1 MSKKLTMHVITG
13 THWDREW
20 RHTAEQS
27 KLRLMDLIDSI
38 VGILEN
44 DPEYNS
50 FILDGGTIVLEDY
63 FTVRPEMKD
72 KIKSLIENK
81 KLFIVSWYTLPET
94 YTVAPEALIRNLQM
108 GTEMAKEYGGAM
120 RTGYTATGYGQTSQL
135 PQIYES
141 FGIKTAMFYRGTNKY
156 ELPPLFKWQAKDGTQ
171 IFVHKTWDE
180 VTRTNWYFYVYD
192 LIALGK
198 GTKDLSFKY
207 DKKNVPV
214 HLCDNVL
221 YEKAIKQTI
230 DEPYFDKSEEGL
242 KKALKNITDQA
253 LPYKIGDHVLAL
265 NIEDN
270 AEPHPL
276 HSEMVKSMNGVSED
290 IEIIQDDMDT
300 YMDTIMAENEDKIL
314 HIHEGELRYEAVDLG
329 SWSGLYGV
337 THASRVKL
345 KLINENAETNLI
357 NLAEPLASFASVYGE
372 EYPYEN
378 LKRAW
383 KGLLA
388 NHAHDS
394 IVGCAV
400 DRAHEDAMY
409 GFSVAKTVSEE
420 VMGRSLVSLFSKI
433 DTSKNFDKET
443 DFTIIFFNTLAQ
455 RRQAVVEV
463 IIDLP
468 KDLSAAGLS
477 DSVGVGSGADAGML
491 FYDIVDANGNKVEYV
506 ELSAENIKMSVERKF
521 DTATAFSAVRRRI
534 LMKVDVPMMGY
545 ATYALRLRE
554 PEFVYKTKYLSDRE
568 LIANDCG
575 TMENEYLKVV
585 LNSNGTFTLIDKVN
599 GKTYENMHYFTD
611 EGQVGSAHKYVT
623 PVRNPMITSHGLNA
637 KITLKENTALRA
649 VYKVEL
655 EMEIPAAA
663 TLDGRDRLHET
674 VTMPIMYELT
684 LEKGCKYLKVHT
696 KLTNK
701 ARDHKLYVN
710 FPTGIMSNFDYAE
723 SAFAVEERSIRHKD
737 TGDNVE
743 PFAPC
748 HPMQN
753 FCGVTDGKNGLAFF
767 SGGLREYEIR
777 DDSTRTIAITL
788 LRTQRAYMTANPD
801 MTPEEFDKYTGLHSF
816 GELEYNY
823 AIYPHTG
830 SWVDGKV
837 QQEAYDFKVG
847 IKAIQGVPIDGIIP
861 DTQSFISVDN
871 DNIVLAA
878 IKCAEDKD
886 GLIVRLWNKSDENVK
901 ASISVSIPVNKVEL
915 TKMNEEKIEDISL
928 ADGKIA
934 VNIAKHKIVTI
945 KLSGEDI

>member
-1 MSKKLTMHVITG
+1 MNKKMTMHVITG

-38 VGILEN
+38 VDILDK

-72 KIKSLIENK
+72 KIKQLIENK
-81 KLFIVSWYTLPET
+81 KLFIVNWYTLPET
-94 YTVAPEALIRNLQM
+94 YTVAPESLIRNLQV
-108 GTEMAKEYGGAM
+108 GSKMAKEYGGAM
-120 RTGYTATGYGQTSQL
+120 RAGYTATGYGQTSQL
-135 PQIYES
+135 PQIYEG

-156 ELPPLFKWQAKDGTQ
+156 ELPPLFKWEAKDGTQ
-171 IFVHKTWDE
+171 IFVHKTFDE

-198 GTKDLSFKY
+198 GTKDLSYTY

-214 HLCDNVL
+214 HLCDDVL

-230 DEPYFDKSEEGL
+230 DNPSFDNSEEGL
-242 KKALKNITDQA
+242 KKALENIKNQA
-253 LPYKIGDHVLAL
+253 MPYAIGNHLLAL
-265 NIEDN
+265 NLEDN

-276 HSEMVKSMNGVSED
+276 HSEMVKAMDSVSDD
-290 IEIIQDDMDT
+290 IEIIQDNMDS
-300 YMDTIMAENEDKIL
+300 YMDTIISENENKDLFVHK
-314 HIHEGELRYEAVDLG
+314 GELRFEAVDLG

-357 NLAEPLASFASVYGE
+357 NLAEPLATFATAYGA
-372 EYPYEN
+372 EYPKTN
-378 LKRAW
+378 LDRAW

-400 DRAHEDAMY
+400 DRAHDDALY
-409 GFSVAKTVSEE
+409 NFSVAKTVSEE
-420 VMGRSLVSLFSKI
+420 VMGRSLVSLFQKI
-433 DTSKNFDKET
+433 GTVRDFNKDT

-455 RRQAVVEV
+455 RRKAIAEVVV
-463 IIDLP
+463 DLP
-468 KDLSAAGLS
+468 KNLSAAGLN
-477 DSVGVGSGADAGML
+477 DSVGVGSGAGAGVL
-491 FYDIVDANGNKVEYV
+491 FYDIVDKDGNKVEFT
-506 ELSAENIKMSVERKF
+506 ELSAENIKMSVERKY
-521 DTATAFSAVRRRI
+521 DTATAFSAVRRRLLI
-534 LMKVDVPMMGY
+534 NIDVPMLGY
-545 ATYALRLRE
+545 NTYALRLRK
-554 PEFVYKTKYLSDRE
+554 PEFVYKTEYRDNRHF
-568 LIANDCG
+568 IGNDSG
-575 TMENEYLKVV
+575 ILENEYLKVT
-585 LNSNGTFTLIDKVN
+585 LNSNGTFTLVNKKTGKVF
-599 GKTYENMHYFTD
+599 ENMHYFTD

-637 KITLKENTALRA
+637 KITLKENNELRA
-649 VYKVEL
+649 TYKVETV
-655 EMEIPAAA
+655 MEIPAAA
-663 TLDGRDRLHET
+663 TLDGRDRLRET
-674 VTMPIMYELT
+674 VELPIMYELT
-684 LEKGCKYLKVHT
+684 LEKGAKYLKIHT

-710 FPTGIMSNFDYAE
+710 FPSGINADYDYAE
-723 SAFAVEERSIRHKD
+723 SAFAVEKRSIKHKL
-737 TGDNVE
+737 TKDNVE

-753 FCGVTDGKNGLAFF
+753 FCGLTDGENGLAFF

-777 DDSTRTIAITL
+777 DDENRTIAITL

-823 AIYPHTG
+823 ALYPHTG
-830 SWVDGKV
+830 DWITGHV
-837 QQEAYDFKVG
+837 QENAYEFKVG
-847 IKAIQGVPIDGIIP
+847 IKAIQGVPVEGILP
-861 DTQSFISVDN
+861 PQNSFIEINNENV
-871 DNIVLAA
+871 VLSA
-878 IKCAEDKD
+878 IKLSEDKT
-886 GLIVRLWNKSDENVK
+886 GYIVRLWNKSDKPAKTNISINLPIEK
-901 ASISVSIPVNKVEL
+901 AEIV
-915 TKMNEEKIEDISL
+915 KMNEEKISDIVISNQTISL
-928 ADGKIA
+928 DID
-934 VNIAKHKIVTI
+934 KHKIITI
-945 KLSGEDI
+945 KLI

>member
-1 MSKKLTMHVITG
+1 MAKKMTMHVITG

-38 VGILEN
+38 LDILDK

-63 FTVRPEMKD
+63 FTVRPEMKE
-72 KIKSLIENK
+72 KVKSLIEAK

-120 RTGYTATGYGQTSQL
+120 RAGYTATGYGQTSQL
-135 PQIYES
+135 PQIYEG

-156 ELPPLFKWQAKDGTQ
+156 ELPPLFKWEAKDGTQ
-171 IFVHKTWDE
+171 IFVHKTCDE

-198 GTKDLSFKY
+198 GTKDLSFNY
-207 DKKNVPV
+207 DKENVPV

-221 YEKAIKQTI
+221 YEKAVKQTV
-230 DEPYFDKSEEGL
+230 DTPKFDNSEEGL

-253 LPYKIGDHVLAL
+253 MQYKIGDHLLAL
-265 NIEDN
+265 NMEDN

-276 HSEMVKSMNGVSED
+276 HTQMVNAMNGVSDD
-290 IEIIQDDMDT
+290 IEIIQDDMDS
-300 YMDTIMAENEDKIL
+300 YMDTIIAENEDKDL
-314 HIHEGELRYEAVDLG
+314 YVHKGELRYEAVDLG

-345 KLINENAETNLI
+345 KLINEVAETNLI
-357 NLAEPLASFASVYGE
+357 NLAEPLATFASAYGA
-372 EYPYEN
+372 EYPYQN

-400 DRAHEDAMY
+400 DRAHDDALY

-420 VMGRSLVSLFSKI
+420 VMGRSIVSLFSKI
-433 DTSKNFDKET
+433 DTAKDFNKDT
-443 DFTIIFFNTLAQ
+443 DFTIVLFNTLAQ
-455 RRQAVVEV
+455 RRKAVVEV

-468 KDLSAAGLS
+468 KNLSAAGLA

-491 FYDIVDANGNKVEYV
+491 FYDIVDKDGNKVDFV
-506 ELSAENIKMSVERKF
+506 ELSAENIKMSAERKF
-521 DTATAFSAVRRRI
+521 DTATAFSAVRRRLLI
-534 LMKVDVPMMGY
+534 NVDIPMLGY
-545 ATYALRLRE
+545 NTYALRLRE
-554 PEFVYKTKYLSDRE
+554 PEFVYKTEYLDDRKF
-568 LIANDCG
+568 IGNDYG
-575 TMENEYLKVV
+575 TLENEYLKVT
-585 LNSNGTFTLIDKVN
+585 LNSNGTFTMLDKKT
-599 GKTYENMHYFTD
+599 GKEFKNMHYFID

-637 KITLKENTALRA
+637 KITLKENNELRA
-649 VYKVEL
+649 TFKVEM
-655 EMEIPAAA
+655 EMEIPAAS
-663 TLDGRDRLHET
+663 TLDGRDRLRET

-710 FPTGIMSNFDYAE
+710 FPSGIMTNTDYAE
-723 SAFAVEERSIRHKD
+723 SAFAVEERSIRHKKMK
-737 TGDNVE
+737 DNVE

-753 FCGVTDGKNGLAFF
+753 FCGVSDGKNGLAFF

-777 DDSTRTIAITL
+777 DDENRTIAITL

-823 AIYPHTG
+823 ALYPHTG
-830 SWVDGKV
+830 NWEDGNV
-837 QQEAYDFKVG
+837 QEMAYDFKVG
-847 IKAIQGVPIDGIIP
+847 MKAIQGVPVSGELP
-861 DTQSFISVDN
+861 SENSFITVDN
-871 DNIVLAA
+871 DKIVLAA
-878 IKCAEDKD
+878 IKCSEDKT
-886 GLIVRLWNKSDENVK
+886 GYIVRFWNKSDEDVK
-901 ASISVSIPVNKVEL
+901 ANIKINLPVTSAKLV
-915 TKMNEEKIEDISL
+915 KMNEEEISSTNIN
-928 ADGKIA
+928 DGKMS
-934 VNIAKHKIVTI
+934 VNITGHKIITLKVEI
-945 KLSGEDI
+945 